1 MCNPVA
7 IVMAASAVMS
17 AVGQMKAGQAQ
28 KKMSEYNARIAEDTA
43 RYQAARQQDKVGRM
57 MAGARVA
64 INKSGLA
71 MSGSP
76 LDVLADSATQ
86 AELDHQA
93 ILRGGAAQANMDR
106 YQGRVAQQAGYFGAA
121 TSLLKGAGGVMG
133 ALGGANL
140 GANTSVQ
147 SAYGLGDGVTF
158 SMGSA
163 DDYTSNWSGGFRVGR

>member
-17 AVGQMKAGQAQ
+17 AVGQIQAGQSQ
-28 KKMSEYNARIAEDTA
+28 KKMAEYNARVAEDTA
-43 RYQAARQQDKVGRM
+43 RYQATRQQDRVQRM

-64 INKSGLA
+64 INKSGLT

-93 ILRGGAAQANMDR
+93 ILRGGAAQAGMDR
-106 YQGRVAQQAGYFGAA
+106 SRGRVAQQAGYFGAA
-121 TSLLKGAGGVMG
+121 TSLLKGAGSVMG
-133 ALGGANL
+133 ALGGGTAAVDA
-140 GANTSVQ
+140 GQ
-147 SAYGLGDGVTF
+147 SAGL
-158 SMGSA
+158 A
-163 DDYTSNWSGGFRVGR
+163 SNGIYWSTPRIGAV